1 MSTSLNHVAVWFE
14 IPTIDLDRAMHFY
27 GTVLQTT
34 FREENMGPMQMAV
47 FSHDEQAVGGALVK
61 AAHMQP
67 SASGT
72 VVYLNAGPALQ
83 PVLDRVP
90 AAGGTIIVPKTLIS
104 PEIGYFAVVRDT
116 EGNHVGFHALD

>member
-1 MSTSLNHVAVWFE
+1 MSNPTHHVAVWFE
-14 IPTIDLDRAMHFY
+14 IPTVDLDRAMQFY
-27 GTVLQTT
+27 GAVLQTT
-34 FREENMGPMQMAV
+34 FHEEHMGPMHMAV
-47 FSHDEQAVGGALVK
+47 FAHEGEAVAGALVR
-61 AAHMQP
+61 AEHMQP
-67 SASGT
+67 STSGT

-116 EGNHVGFHALD
+116 EGNHVGLHAQD

>member
-1 MSTSLNHVAVWFE
+1 MSNPSHHVAVWFE
-14 IPTIDLDRAMHFY
+14 IPTVNLDRAMQFY
-27 GTVLQTT
+27 GAVLQTT
-34 FREENMGPMQMAV
+34 FREEHMGPMQMAV
-47 FSHDEQAVGGALVK
+47 FAYEGEAVAGALVR
-61 AAHMQP
+61 ADHMQP

-90 AAGGTIIVPKTLIS
+90 AAGGTIIVPKTLIA

-116 EGNHVGFHALD
+116 EGNHVGLHALD